1 MAEASGEVV
10 SVTSFYNCKE
20 AYQYFNDSRM
30 RTEQPGNKN
39 WYKTD
44 PQLNVGLWPV

>member
-20 AYQYFNDSRM
+20 VYQCFSDGKLRM
-30 RTEQPGNKN
+30 E
-39 WYKTD
+39 
-44 PQLNVGLWPV
+44 